1 MREPRESCMNL
12 RTRWIVAG
20 EKSAAAIVRR
30 AVVEFSLE
38 ISGVPEL
45 VLSIQ
50 VSNAYLKFVI
60 AG

>member
-1 MREPRESCMNL
+1 
-12 RTRWIVAG
+12 VAG